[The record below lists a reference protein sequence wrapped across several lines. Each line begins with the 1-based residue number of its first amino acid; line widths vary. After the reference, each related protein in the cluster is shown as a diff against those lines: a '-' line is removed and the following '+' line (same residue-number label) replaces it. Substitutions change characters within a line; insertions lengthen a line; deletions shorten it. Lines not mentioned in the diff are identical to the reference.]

1 MKSNTLLGIIAG
13 LIAIFGA
20 YFWEGGGSATL
31 FMLPA
36 MLIVFGGTLAAGFAG
51 SSWDVFKNIPKVLRA
66 AFFPRQYDVKKIINQ
81 IVSFSAISRREGILS
96 LEDRLNKV
104 EHPYMKKFF
113 QACIDG
119 ADQDTLM
126 QIYEAEVNSIS
137 ERHNTYIT
145 LFNKLGGYSPTM
157 GIIGTVM
164 GLIHTLASAGSDP
177 NILIQHIATA
187 FIATMWGILMANIV
201 WLPIADKLLNLHNK
215 EMFLLSVIIDGVRSV
230 QTGETP
236 TVIQNKLASAFPLTI
251 QEKITS
257 VKPSTNANTTP
268 VVDKTASSTNISIS
282 NNPIN
287 ETAS

>member
-20 YFWEGGGSATL
+20 YFWEGGGSGTL

-51 SSWDVFKNIPKVLRA
+51 SSWEVFKKIPNVLLA
-66 AFFPRQYDVKKIINQ
+66 TFSPHQYDVQKIINQ

-96 LEDRLNKV
+96 LEDKLNKV
-104 EHPYMKKFF
+104 EHPYMRKFF

-119 ADQDTLM
+119 ADQETLI
-126 QIYEAEVNSIS
+126 QIYEAEVNSIT
-137 ERHNTYIT
+137 ERHNTYIS

-164 GLIHTLASAGSDP
+164 GLIHTLASVGSDP
-177 NILIQHIATA
+177 NILIHNIATA

-201 WLPIADKLLNLHNK
+201 WLPIADKLQNLHNK

-230 QTGETP
+230 QIGETP
-236 TVIQNKLASAFPLTI
+236 TVVQNKLASAFPLTV
-251 QEKITS
+251 QEKITAR
-257 VKPSTNANTTP
+257 KPT
-268 VVDKTASSTNISIS
+268 VNISSPIVSNSQSSANIPLS
-282 NNPIN
+282 NNPVN
-287 ETAS
+287 ENVG

>member
-1 MKSNTLLGIIAG
+1 MKSNTLLGILAG
-13 LIAIFGA
+13 LAAIFGA
-20 YFWEGGGSATL
+20 YFLEGGGSATL

-51 SSWDVFKNIPKVLRA
+51 SSWETFKNIPKVLKA
-66 AFFPRQYDVKKIINQ
+66 AFFPKNYDVVKIINQ
-81 IVSFSAISRREGILS
+81 IVSFSVIARKEGILS

-119 ADQDTLM
+119 ADQETLM

-164 GLIHTLASAGSDP
+164 GLIHTLASAGADP
-177 NILIQHIATA
+177 NVLIRHIATA

-201 WLPIADKLLNLHNK
+201 WLPIADKLQNLHNK
-215 EMFLLSVIIDGVRSV
+215 EMFLISVILDGVRSV
-230 QTGETP
+230 QVGETP
-236 TVIQNKLASAFPLTI
+236 TVIQNKLASVFPLQEQEKFTSKKPTAQVTIVQSASNNIPKDNLQTQTAPI
-251 QEKITS
+251 QEVTK
-257 VKPSTNANTTP
+257 
-268 VVDKTASSTNISIS
+268 
-282 NNPIN
+282 
-287 ETAS
+287 

>member
-51 SSWDVFKNIPKVLRA
+51 SSWEVFKNIPRVLKA
-66 AFFPRQYDVKKIINQ
+66 AFFPKQYDVTKIINQ
-81 IVSFSAISRREGILS
+81 IVNFSAISRREGILA
-96 LEDRLNKV
+96 LEDKLNKV

-119 ADQDTLM
+119 ADQETLM
-126 QIYEAEVNSIS
+126 QIYEAEVYSIS

-164 GLIHTLASAGSDP
+164 GLIHTLASAGADP
-177 NILIQHIATA
+177 NVLIRHIATA

-201 WLPIADKLLNLHNK
+201 WLPIADKLQNLHNK
-215 EMFLLSVIIDGVRSV
+215 EMFLISVILDGVRSV
-230 QTGETP
+230 QVGETP
-236 TVIQNKLASAFPLTI
+236 TVIQNKLASVFPLSI
-251 QEKITS
+251 QEKFIANKPVIQSNIIT
-257 VKPSTNANTTP
+257 NNQG
-268 VVDKTASSTNISIS
+268 NISS
-282 NNPIN
+282 NNIAVQPISTQ
-287 ETAS
+287 ETNV